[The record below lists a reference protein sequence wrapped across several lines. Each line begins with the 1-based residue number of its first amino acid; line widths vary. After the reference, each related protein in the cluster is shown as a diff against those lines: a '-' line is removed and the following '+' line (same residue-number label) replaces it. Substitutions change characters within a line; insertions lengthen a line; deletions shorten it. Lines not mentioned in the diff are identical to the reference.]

1 MAPGEPGPYPARAGR
16 PWLCRTFVLFLFHVV
31 VVPSGLTARVQP
43 HRWMTIWWWKGQSKT
58 QSFAD
63 VFAAVDLVRGVVYLA
78 GAGGLGA
85 AAGPLAVP
93 VPQQHR
99 RDRLGVP
106 DIQRQARPAQ
116 PHPQLPPP
124 QEAGQPPGPET
135 RSTALPITACP
146 AAAQAASRAPSR
158 RRASSSTHRGGH
170 LEAAAAARLVVP
182 PHGASKPS
190 PIPCRSKCDVVVYGL
205 GRVWKIG
212 HPISVRHNE
221 SSRVSEGPTR

>member
-1 MAPGEPGPYPARAGR
+1 MRTGARSRPGWSCRRWLCAWCGGPGRRRRAGGSRR
-16 PWLCRTFVLFLFHVV
+16 P
-31 VVPSGLTARVQP
+31 
-43 HRWMTIWWWKGQSKT
+43 
-58 QSFAD
+58 
-63 VFAAVDLVRGVVYLA
+63 A
-78 GAGGLGA
+78 GS
-85 AAGPLAVP
+85 AGPA
-93 VPQQHR
+93 QHR
-99 RDRLGVP
+99 VADPRRDCLGVP

-158 RRASSSTHRGGH
+158 RLASSSTHRGGH